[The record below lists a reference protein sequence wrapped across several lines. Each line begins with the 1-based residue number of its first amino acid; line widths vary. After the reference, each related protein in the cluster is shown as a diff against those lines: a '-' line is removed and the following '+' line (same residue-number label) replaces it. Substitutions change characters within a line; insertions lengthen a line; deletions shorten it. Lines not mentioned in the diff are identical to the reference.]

1 MAAITVSQIIKEAL
15 GEIKERHLMLTP
27 ENYTEAFNQISKKYG
42 FSTEESR
49 KIEKYISRL
58 GGEYKSQ
65 ALGLNIKTIDEF
77 VAFVT
82 ARLLS
87 GSAQG
92 IKLASEQSEEE
103 RALNA
108 FARRILQA
116 TAMLHNKEVKSLAED
131 SMRLLVRKFDATA
144 IDEMKQRWLNFIN
157 GYNDDFLEFLK
168 CYGVRN
174 FDDLKVM
181 CAELEAYLSKNDDSG
196 AHAIIE
202 LICMGLEPS
211 LSAEL
216 YDELIELKSEI
227 KKTPA
232 YLKRED
238 MQNKIKYFVY
248 KRIEADR
255 AEVKAKFSSL
265 NGILGSISQK
275 IAKIAEN
282 SKSSSDRFESIKN
295 DLSSVNFGVNSI
307 EQVRNTLFD
316 IAGALEIE
324 SRGLAI
330 EMSIKQAT
338 ILKLQERVNIL
349 EKELEAARLESKE
362 DFLTKLG
369 TKRALMHEIEQIEI
383 AYRRYGTD
391 FSICFIDIDFFK
403 NINDNYGHD
412 AGDAVLSAVAKI
424 LKSQS
429 RKIDF
434 IGRYGGEEFV
444 ILLPNT
450 GLNDAVK
457 FADKLRAMI
466 ENFKFIYKDE
476 RIAVSI
482 SSGIATRSANISE
495 TLTLESADKMLYA
508 AKEAGRN
515 RVMPKIIE

>member
-1 MAAITVSQIIKEAL
+1 M
-15 GEIKERHLMLTP
+15 
-27 ENYTEAFNQISKKYG
+27 
-42 FSTEESR
+42 
-49 KIEKYISRL
+49 
-58 GGEYKSQ
+58 
-65 ALGLNIKTIDEF
+65 
-77 VAFVT
+77 
-82 ARLLS
+82 
-87 GSAQG
+87 
-92 IKLASEQSEEE
+92 
-103 RALNA
+103 
-108 FARRILQA
+108 
-116 TAMLHNKEVKSLAED
+116 
-131 SMRLLVRKFDATA
+131 
-144 IDEMKQRWLNFIN
+144 
-157 GYNDDFLEFLK
+157 
-168 CYGVRN
+168 
-174 FDDLKVM
+174 
-181 CAELEAYLSKNDDSG
+181 
-196 AHAIIE
+196 
-202 LICMGLEPS
+202 
-211 LSAEL
+211 
-216 YDELIELKSEI
+216 
-227 KKTPA
+227 
-232 YLKRED
+232 
-238 MQNKIKYFVY
+238 
-248 KRIEADR
+248 
-255 AEVKAKFSSL
+255 
-265 NGILGSISQK
+265 
-275 IAKIAEN
+275 
-282 SKSSSDRFESIKN
+282 
-295 DLSSVNFGVNSI
+295 
-307 EQVRNTLFD
+307 RNTLFD
-316 IAGALEIE
+316 IAGALEVE
-324 SRGLAI
+324 SRGLGI
-330 EMSIKQAT
+330 EMGIKQAT
-338 ILKLQERVNIL
+338 ILKLQERVDIL